1 MGVKYLLDTNI
12 LSELCKNE
20 PNSNV
25 VKLVERYS
33 DRCTTASLVI
43 HEISFGINR
52 LPKGELKRDL
62 QLFLRQIEN
71 YQFSVLPYDNPSAIH
86 HAKERAR
93 LSAIGLTPSFVDGQ
107 IAAIA
112 TVNNL
117 TIVTRNTND
126 FKYFKNL
133 EIENWFE

>member
-20 PNSNV
+20 PSSNV

-43 HEISFGINR
+43 HEINFGINR
-52 LPKGELKRDL
+52 LPKSALKRDL
-62 QLFLRQIEN
+62 QLFLKQIEN
-71 YQFSVLPYDNPSAIH
+71 YQFIVLPYDNLSAIH

-93 LSAIGLTPSFVDGQ
+93 LSKAGLTPSFVDGQ
-107 IAAIA
+107 IASIAI
-112 TVNNL
+112 VNNL
-117 TIVTRNTND
+117 TIVTRNISD
-126 FKYFKNL
+126 FKYFENL